1 MIDDARLDEKKR
13 KEIVMSLFCVVRQV
27 AKTEA
32 RKEVAK
38 MLAVMLILIW
48 LCVAY
53 SHYSYH

>member
-1 MIDDARLDEKKR
+1 MTDNAHLDEKKR
-13 KEIVMSLFCVVRQV
+13 KEIVVSLFCVVRQV

-38 MLAVMLILIW
+38 IFAVMLILIW